1 MKQMDL
7 NNILSL
13 IAATIFAD
21 KRIYVSEVETFMTST
36 SKLQVARHL
45 DPKLSEARLLAWYE
59 MNKDN
64 IREKITTPYFK
75 DWYYDLLERLK
86 DVPGKTSILDVMRKI
101 SKADNE
107 VHVSERALITLAE
120 RYWGLR

>member
-1 MKQMDL
+1 MDL

>member
-1 MKQMDL
+1 MKQIDL